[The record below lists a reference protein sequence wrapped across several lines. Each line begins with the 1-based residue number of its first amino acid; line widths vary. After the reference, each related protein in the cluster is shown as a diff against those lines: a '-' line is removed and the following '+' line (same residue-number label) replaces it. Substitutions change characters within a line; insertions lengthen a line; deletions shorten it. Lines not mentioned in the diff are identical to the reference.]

1 MRTLKYR
8 ETIPNSALAEKRC
21 IDLRLGNASKITV
34 AMLATSTNMRVK
46 IKYVF
51 EADGSSSHVAT
62 GGGSVT
68 VSSCTE
74 TNPAVYAT
82 SAAHGYLVGD
92 IVTVRGNRFAAGI
105 KPSSWDG
112 STPAATFLSGFAIED
127 KTITAVGDS
136 THFTIGEHS
145 TVGAGTF
152 AGTGTASYRGKEAD
166 ISTHDLTSGTLLIV
180 NHDMKLGFVRIT
192 RDDTGSDPTAGVL
205 RIDATAAK

>member
-8 ETIPNSALAEKRC
+8 ETIPNSALTEKRC

-74 TNPAVYAT
+74 ANPAVYAT

-112 STPAATFLSGFAIED
+112 STPAATFLSAYEFED
-127 KTITAVGDS
+127 KTITAVA
-136 THFTIGEHS
+136 TNTFTIGEHS
-145 TVGAGTF
+145 TSGADSF
-152 AGTGTASYRGKEAD
+152 AGAGTASYRGKEAD

>member
-1 MRTLKYR
+1 MMRTLKYR

-21 IDLRLGNASKITV
+21 IDLHLQNQSKITV

-51 EADGSSSHVAT
+51 EADGCSSHVAT
-62 GGGSVT
+62 AGASQPVT
-68 VSSCTE
+68 SCTAAD
-74 TNPAVYAT
+74 PAVYT

-105 KPSSWDG
+105 SPSSWDG
-112 STPAATFLSGFAIED
+112 STPAATFLSAYEFED
-127 KTITAVGDS
+127 KTITAVA
-136 THFTIGEHS
+136 TNTFTIGEHS
-145 TVGAGTF
+145 TSGASSF
-152 AGTGTASYRGKEAD
+152 AGAGTASYRGKEAD

-180 NHDMKLGFVRIT
+180 NHDMNLGFVRIT